1 MGGHLMGQ
9 GTLRARQNFFGMS
22 KRSRRQ
28 EHGAKPAEIVMVVED
43 DVLVRATVAAYIRD
57 CGYKVLEAINSIEAL
72 AILRAGYKVDVL
84 LSNAGLNGDTDGFA
98 LAQQIRQE
106 FSSVEIILTSGLPM
120 TAQKAGELCDR
131 APIEK
136 PYHHDIILQRLSVL
150 FQKRDQSRPR

>member
-1 MGGHLMGQ
+1 MSQ
-9 GTLRARQNFFGMS
+9 GTLGARQNFFGMS

-28 EHGAKPAEIVMVVED
+28 EYGAKPAEIVMVVDD

-57 CGYKVLEAINSIEAL
+57 CGYTVLEAINSIEAL

-84 LSNAGLNGDTDGFA
+84 LSNANGDTDGFA

-106 FSSVEIILTSGLPM
+106 FSAVEIILTSGLQM
-120 TAQKAGELCDR
+120 TAQKAEELCDR

-136 PYHHDIILQRLSVL
+136 LYRHDIILQRLSVL
-150 FQKRDQSRPR
+150 FQKRDQSRPK

>member
-1 MGGHLMGQ
+1 
-9 GTLRARQNFFGMS
+9 LRARQNFFGMS

-43 DVLVRATVAAYIRD
+43 DVLVRATVAAYIRE
-57 CGYKVLEAINSIEAL
+57 CGYKVLEAINSTEAL

-84 LSNAGLNGDTDGFA
+84 LSNAGSNGDTDGFA

-106 FSSVEIILTSGLPM
+106 FSTVEIILSSGLPM

-131 APIEK
+131 GSVEK
-136 PYHHDIILQRLSVL
+136 PYHHELILQRLSIL
-150 FQKRDQSRPR
+150 FQKRDRSQPK